1 MKPLRS
7 FSLALLAAAAA
18 FSQARPEFEV
28 ASIRPSADQGAGQ
41 VGVGL
46 HIDGAQVRCN
56 YLSLKDYVVMAYR
69 LKFYQVSGPEWI
81 ASQRFDIAAT
91 LPSES
96 VSGQVPEML
105 QALLADRFAM
115 KLHRETKEFP
125 VYGLEVL
132 KSGLKAKESAPDST
146 AGEGGPGRG
155 PVDIAAGGSQAGV
168 GVNLGGGSYFTFGN
182 NHLQAKKLSMA
193 TLADTLA
200 RFTDRPV
207 VDMTGVAGNFDFDLE
222 ITPEDYQA
230 MLIRSAIAAGVTL
243 PPQALRA
250 LDNSSG
256 DSLAA
261 ALQKAGLKLEPRKAP
276 LEVLVVDSALKT
288 PTDN

>member
-7 FSLALLAAAAA
+7 LSLTLLAAATA
-18 FSQARPEFEV
+18 FSQAKPEFEV

-46 HIDGAQVRCN
+46 HLDGAQVRCN

-91 LPSES
+91 IPSEGS
-96 VSGQVPEML
+96 SGQIPEML

-115 KLHRETKEFP
+115 KLHREKKEFP

-132 KSGLKAKESAPDST
+132 KSGLKAKESASDST
-146 AGEGGPGRG
+146 AGDGGSGRG
-155 PVDIAAGGSQAGV
+155 PVNIAAGGSQAGV

-182 NHLQAKKLSMA
+182 NRLEARKLSMA

-200 RFTDRPV
+200 RFVDRPIL
-207 VDMTGVAGNFDFDLE
+207 DMTGVPGNFDFDLE
-222 ITPEDYQA
+222 VTPEDYQG

-250 LDNSSG
+250 MDNSSG
-256 DSLAA
+256 DSLSV

-276 LEVLVVDSALKT
+276 LEVLVVDSALKS
-288 PTDN
+288 PTEN

>member
-1 MKPLRS
+1 MKPFCR
-7 FSLALLAAAAA
+7 FSPALLAAVALLA
-18 FSQARPEFEV
+18 QHRPEFEV

-46 HIDGAQVRCN
+46 HLDGAQVRCS

-91 LPSES
+91 IPSEGS
-96 VSGQVPEML
+96 SGQIPEML

-115 KLHRETKEFP
+115 KVHRETREFP
-125 VYGLEVL
+125 VYGLQVL
-132 KSGLKAKESAPDST
+132 KSGLKAKESASDSA

-155 PVDIAAGGSQAGV
+155 PVNIAAGGSQAGV

-182 NHLQAKKLSMA
+182 NHLEARKLSMA

-200 RFTDRPV
+200 RFVDRPV
-207 VDMTGVAGNFDFDLE
+207 VDMTELKGNYDFDLE
-222 ITPEDYQA
+222 VTPEDYQA

-250 LDNSSG
+250 LENASG
-256 DSLAA
+256 DSLST
-261 ALQKAGLKLEPRKAP
+261 ALQKVGLKLEPRKAP
-276 LEVLVVDSALKT
+276 LEVLVIDSALKT
-288 PTDN
+288 PTEN